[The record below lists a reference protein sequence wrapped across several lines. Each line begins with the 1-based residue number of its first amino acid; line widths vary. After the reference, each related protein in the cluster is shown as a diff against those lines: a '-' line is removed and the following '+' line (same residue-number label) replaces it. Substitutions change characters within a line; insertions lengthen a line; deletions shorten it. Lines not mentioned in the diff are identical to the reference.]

1 MEYSERR
8 KLQSQAT
15 RKAILDAAV
24 ELAGQMGFQRMT
36 IRDICSRA
44 GVTTGAFYHHFSSKE
59 DLLNQGFSSLDDYLE
74 SALAPYA
81 DTSPLERLE
90 ALLRLYA
97 GYMEDLGWETTA
109 LYYSRR
115 LADPAAETMAPQRYT
130 LRAMRECLNALAES
144 GDLSPK
150 FDPDWTA
157 QFFFRHFRGIVID
170 WALHRGAYSL
180 WGKLNEDFQL
190 FETAFRA

>member
-1 MEYSERR
+1 
-8 KLQSQAT
+8 
-15 RKAILDAAV
+15 
-24 ELAGQMGFQRMT
+24 
-36 IRDICSRA
+36 
-44 GVTTGAFYHHFSSKE
+44 
-59 DLLNQGFSSLDDYLE
+59 
-74 SALAPYA
+74 
-81 DTSPLERLE
+81 
-90 ALLRLYA
+90 
-97 GYMEDLGWETTA
+97 
-109 LYYSRR
+109 
-115 LADPAAETMAPQRYT
+115 
-130 LRAMRECLNALAES
+130 MRECLNALAES

>member
-36 IRDICSRA
+36 IRDICSKA

-74 SALAPYA
+74 AALAPYA
-81 DTSPLERLE
+81 DASPLERLE

-97 GYMEDLGWETTA
+97 RYMEDLGWETTA

-115 LADPAAETMAPQRYT
+115 LADPATETMAPQRYT
-130 LRAMRECLNALAES
+130 LRAMGECLNALAES

-180 WGKLNEDFQL
+180 WGKLNEDFEL
-190 FETAFRA
+190 FDTAFRA